1 MNPFKTKSRA
11 ELIEEKAESI
21 VLDLF
26 ISKWSYEEIV
36 AIDNLIKPKIAHRID
51 ERQKEV
57 DLLQLEITNAKNS
70 L

>member
-11 ELIEEKAESI
+11 ELIEEKAEQI

-36 AIDNLIKPKIAHRID
+36 SIANQIKPKIAHRID

>member
-36 AIDNLIKPKIAHRID
+36 AITNQIKPKISHRID

-57 DLLQLEITNAKNS
+57 DLLQLEITNAKNN